1 MEYSEGV
8 GGDMDLF
15 HETNGYLIFPTLAT
29 FSDYYSPLNGQYG
42 LFGIHLNGTLMWH
55 CRAKNLGIPLD
66 APESKK
72 INSDRFTAYNS

>member
-29 FSDYYSPLNGQYG
+29 FVG
-42 LFGIHLNGTLMWH
+42 LLFTLKRTVWIIWDTLE
-55 CRAKNLGIPLD
+55 RDTYVA
-66 APESKK
+66 
-72 INSDRFTAYNS
+72 